1 MNSELYNK
9 IIEIVGEEYVTDSE
23 FEKIFYSRDVFP
35 ISPKMQEE
43 LGAAPDIIARP
54 TTSEH
59 VSRIVKLAAEYMI
72 PIVPRGGASWWLG
85 GSVPYKGGI
94 VLDLTSMNNIIE
106 VDEDNMTVTAECG
119 VTWKEVEDILKRKSF
134 FLGTRPG
141 SAASATVGGW
151 ISTGGVGIGSYKY
164 GSVGDLVRSLE
175 VVLPNGE
182 IIETGNK
189 NLANNG
195 SGYNLNWLFVGAEGT
210 LGIITKATLKMI
222 PKPEEGPFHVSYAF
236 PDIHSCSE
244 AIKKIVTSRILP
256 YHFAFGDKKHFE
268 LLASMGR
275 PMPKGDIVL
284 CVALEGEKGIID
296 FGMRKLDELLISAGG
311 GIKSCD
317 GKSHDE
323 CEDCTIE
330 FRGREVAVY
339 PVPGEIFV
347 GLEKFSEAMFK
358 VYKLMD
364 DMKLKAGII
373 GSMVDRRTVM
383 IMPYYLQEKE
393 EEYDFMEFHKQL
405 GELALSVGGRRVG
418 LGLYFSSNLL
428 QIHDEGSV
436 AMMRAIKT
444 GLDPK
449 NILNPGKTVGGVEP
463 IKSENS
469 KKG

>member
-1 MNSELYNK
+1 MNSELYDK
-9 IIEIVGEEYVTDSE
+9 LKDIVGEDYITDSE

-35 ISPKMQEE
+35 IPNTMQEE
-43 LGAAPDIIARP
+43 LGTTPDIIVRP
-54 TTSEH
+54 TTTEH
-59 VSRIVKLAAEYMI
+59 VSQIVRLAGEYRI

-85 GSVPYKGGI
+85 GSVPYMGGI
-94 VLDLTSMNNIIE
+94 VLDLKSMNNRIE
-106 VDEDNMTVTAECG
+106 LDEDNMTVTADCG
-119 VTWKEVEDILKRKSF
+119 VTWKEVEDVLERKSF

-164 GSVGDLVRSLE
+164 GSVGDMVRSLE

-189 NLANNG
+189 RLANNG
-195 SGYNLNWLFVGAEGT
+195 SGYNLNWLFVGGEGT
-210 LGIITKATLKMI
+210 LGVITKATLKMV
-222 PKPEEGPFHVSYAF
+222 PKPEKGPYHVSYAF
-236 PDIHSCSE
+236 PDIQSCNE

-256 YHFAFGDKKHFE
+256 YHIAFGDKRHFT

-275 PMPKGDIVL
+275 PMPKGEIVL
-284 CVALEGEKGIID
+284 CISLEGEKGIID
-296 FGMRKLDELLISAGG
+296 IGMRKLDELLVSTGG
-311 GIKSCD
+311 GIKCCD
-317 GKSHDE
+317 GKSHEE

-347 GLEKFSEAMFK
+347 GLERFAEAISK
-358 VYKLMD
+358 VYELLD
-364 DMKLKAGII
+364 DMKVKAGII

-383 IMPYYLQEKE
+383 IMPYYLHEKE
-393 EEYDFMEFHKQL
+393 EEHDFMDFHMRL
-405 GELALSVGGRRVG
+405 GELAIALGGRRVG
-418 LGLYFSSNLL
+418 LGLYFSSSIL

-436 AMMRAIKT
+436 AMMRGIKA

-449 NILNPGKTVGGVEP
+449 NILNPGKTVGIAESQRRGTYER
-463 IKSENS
+463 
-469 KKG
+469 G